1 MFESVFFHF
10 AVFVIRFS
18 VSFVCMYQHRL
29 MFSVLF
35 PFWQN
40 NLLKIKTKAQMKAAA
55 RSEDYHSMKRKM
67 KRNAST
73 ESELIPSENDL

>member
-1 MFESVFFHF
+1 MFESVFYFHF
-10 AVFVIRFS
+10 TVFVIRFR
-18 VSFVCMYQHRL
+18 VERL
-29 MFSVLF
+29 MFFVLF

-55 RSEDYHSMKRKM
+55 RSEDCHSMKRKM